1 MQLEEPGE
9 TETEPDLDMNTN
21 VEQVW
26 VEVSESGTTH
36 FCLTGTEL
44 RLLNDV
50 YVLPMTDTAG
60 LQLGSIGDLP
70 EGSMLIWSRDERQ
83 VTKDAPWEQVS
94 VTDTQ
99 VDFTVKLQR
108 SRVLTL
114 LNLTEQLVTPRHIK
128 GSIGQ
133 GAPRA
138 SVAGLTLFSRSLLAV
153 QVVPVYMQNITL
165 PASNSHMHSY
175 LSSHSSS
182 RDLACMAFLKAVMLR
197 QAATRLAQKQG
208 VTQADLDHIV
218 AGEVDKVAHEDEK
231 VVQCISKFMADSLD
245 ICQRLDA
252 ACSFLDLSAL
262 LLAWLR
268 TEQTETDER
277 RKANVKAL
285 VTKII
290 MSYFKLGPYAASGQ
304 MDLSSAYRYTL
315 PTTSLPEDLLQP
327 LSKLLEDV
335 DQVNLPA
342 KTCNWDGFLPN
353 YSSLISDSPPRV
365 CAFFFS
371 FFEKKKLGCV
381 CVCVCRSLCLFL
393 CLYISMSV
401 SVLVE
406 LGVEPHVISLRI
418 PWPRLSLPRSLAHPP
433 SPQQFR
439 EEVEDLSF
447 TAALQRQPTAIDD
460 TLDPTSLRQ
469 SQLLLGAE
477 SAIELFNIFFVRCF
491 ANTRTSERTCDA
503 KPRTNE
509 RTR

>member
-1 MQLEEPGE
+1 MQ
-9 TETEPDLDMNTN
+9 
-21 VEQVW
+21 
-26 VEVSESGTTH
+26 
-36 FCLTGTEL
+36 
-44 RLLNDV
+44 RL
-50 YVLPMTDTAG
+50 VLYG
-60 LQLGSIGDLP
+60 F
-70 EGSMLIWSRDERQ
+70 SRDRRDYA
-83 VTKDAPWEQVS
+83 VTWCVIREGLAS
-94 VTDTQ
+94 FSTG
-99 VDFTVKLQR
+99 R
-108 SRVLTL
+108 SF
-114 LNLTEQLVTPRHIK
+114 P
-128 GSIGQ
+128 
-133 GAPRA
+133 
-138 SVAGLTLFSRSLLAV
+138 
-153 QVVPVYMQNITL
+153 
-165 PASNSHMHSY
+165 
-175 LSSHSSS
+175 
-182 RDLACMAFLKAVMLR
+182 
-197 QAATRLAQKQG
+197 
-208 VTQADLDHIV
+208 
-218 AGEVDKVAHEDEK
+218 VAH
-231 VVQCISKFMADSLD
+231 F
-245 ICQRLDA
+245 
-252 ACSFLDLSAL
+252 
-262 LLAWLR
+262 
-268 TEQTETDER
+268 
-277 RKANVKAL
+277 AL